1 MYTSADHSSPLSSV
15 ERAAIIEEFWASRN
29 AWADSVNA
37 NRRLAWERKWAGIG
51 ALDLG
56 PGHTRQV
63 EAPRQVEQPLSRV
76 LVMRRRSGDFLEE
89 TEPEKVPAYKFYW
102 QPKSLQIPMP

>member
-1 MYTSADHSSPLSSV
+1 MYSSANYSSPLSSI

-29 AWADSVNA
+29 AWAESVNA

-51 ALDLG
+51 ELDLG

-63 EAPRQVEQPLSRV
+63 EAPRHVEQPPSRV
-76 LVMRRRSGDFLEE
+76 LLIRRKSEDSLEE
-89 TEPEKVPAYKFYW
+89 TEPARVPAYRFYW

>member
-1 MYTSADHSSPLSSV
+1 MYRSADYSSPLSSI

-29 AWADSVNA
+29 AWAESVNA

-51 ALDLG
+51 ELDLG

-63 EAPRQVEQPLSRV
+63 EAPRHVEQPPSRV
-76 LVMRRRSGDFLEE
+76 LLIRRKGEDCLEE
-89 TEPEKVPAYKFYW
+89 TEPARVPAYRFYW